1 MSLNGCCDETDTSA
15 IHPMTRVGRYV
26 QSVLLPH
33 LSDPI
38 PKEIED
44 SEEIRK
50 FFETYKFVPYAGTT
64 QASGHGLLKFYIKLY
79 NLSTTHGSVIEKLI
93 KYCFSGAAIFE
104 RAKDSEYDTRD
115 EIQPLTPDES
125 KGYYQALK
133 STVTFDRGILEFH
146 QESLRSL
153 KQIGDTWVE
162 LSIAETEG
170 ITKTFLRLHR
180 PEKVL
185 YWNTAPGEARAVA
198 ISPLWTPE
206 YIKLHPPRT
215 VPEYP
220 IFSEENGVKRTMFH
234 LKNGSNSWYGKP
246 DSQMA
251 DLYKYREAQDALY
264 IIKEAANGFSGKT
277 LLEVEGVSEDD
288 ERQAKQ
294 MGFVGGFAER
304 VKAQYSMQG
313 QADALMVM
321 SRPAGSAPVFVKQ
334 FLPNTNQ
341 DWYKVTGDINAEKIL
356 IAHNAT
362 KRFMS
367 FEQAN
372 GLSTNPFFDDYITN
386 MAPVIGELR
395 ETVTNFTNKILNV
408 IWDIVGQEEM
418 KNYSINFRSPI
429 DKALEL
435 YTNSL
440 GNVTNNSAGGSTL

>member
-1 MSLNGCCDETDTSA
+1 MSLNGCCDETDIST
-15 IHPMTRVGRYV
+15 IHPLTGVGRYV

-64 QASGHGLLKFYIKLY
+64 QASGHGLLKFYMKLY

-115 EIQPLTPDES
+115 EILPLTPDEA

-133 STVTFDRGILEFH
+133 SMVTFDRGILEFH

-220 IFSEENGVKRTMFH
+220 IFSEKNGVKRTMFH

-395 ETVTNFTNKILNV
+395 ETVTNFTNKILNI
-408 IWDIVGQEEM
+408 IWDITGNEEM